1 MIISRAYLICAM
13 IVAIGVSCSQPESPQ
28 IVQSTP
34 PGAAHDGSAFVFDK
48 IRDDVY
54 LARGTGSLAVGC
66 NTTVIVN
73 EADVMLVDS
82 HISPAAVWVLM
93 DELQA
98 ITDKPI
104 KYVVNTHF
112 HFDHANGNQML
123 PEGIEIIGHEYTR
136 EMIATGHSKSGR
148 SYDSYI
154 GTLPDQISRVEGDLA
169 SADGDSARTALESRL
184 NYLKNYK
191 EATDSVV
198 PVAPTVTMQDSMT
211 IVRGERKIQLLFLG
225 RAHTGGDVVVYL
237 PDEKVVITG
246 DMFTAGL
253 SYMGDGY
260 ITEWVATLE
269 KLKALDFDI
278 MVPGHGVAFSDRA
291 RIDHFQ
297 GYLTELWPK
306 LVDMHGRGVSEEE
319 AARLIDMSDHSENYG
334 SISGP
339 GVSLHTVQRAFGI
352 LNGEED

>member
-1 MIISRAYLICAM
+1 MSRVNLIGIILL
-13 IVAIGVSCSQPESPQ
+13 AIGMSCSQPESPT
-28 IVQSTP
+28 ITESSP
-34 PGAAHDGSAFVFDK
+34 PGASHEGSAFVFDK

-73 EADVMLVDS
+73 EADIMLVDS
-82 HISPAAVWVLM
+82 HISPAAIWVLM
-93 DELQA
+93 DELKS

-154 GTLPDQISRVEGDLA
+154 GTLPEQISKVESSLA
-169 SADGDSARTALESRL
+169 SAGGDSTRAALENRL

-211 IVRGERKIQLLFLG
+211 IVRGEREIQLLFLG

-246 DMFTAGL
+246 D
-253 SYMGDGY
+253 
-260 ITEWVATLE
+260 
-269 KLKALDFDI
+269 
-278 MVPGHGVAFSDRA
+278 
-291 RIDHFQ
+291 
-297 GYLTELWPK
+297 
-306 LVDMHGRGVSEEE
+306 
-319 AARLIDMSDHSENYG
+319 
-334 SISGP
+334 
-339 GVSLHTVQRAFGI
+339 
-352 LNGEED
+352 